1 PIFDRSAEFKKKNI
15 MDKIDRSILNLLQKD
30 GKITIKEIAERLSL
44 TTTPIFE
51 RVKKL
56 EREGYIKSY
65 KAILDRKKAGLQL
78 MVFCNVTLNLHQTD
92 YLKKFEKD
100 IQQFPEVVECYH
112 VAGMFDYLIKIYA
125 EDMESYQHFLSNK
138 LASLENISKVQS
150 SFVMTEVKDFSFLPI
165 P

>member
-1 PIFDRSAEFKKKNI
+1 MDPIDQ
-15 MDKIDRSILNLLQKD
+15 SILLLLQKD
-30 GKITIKEIAERLSL
+30 GKITIKDIAERLNL

-65 KAILDRKKAGLQL
+65 KAILDRKKVGLQL
-78 MVFCNVTLNLHQTD
+78 MAFCNITLNLHQKD
-92 YLKKFEKD
+92 FIKKFEKE

-125 EDMESYQHFLSNK
+125 SDMEQYQDFLSNK

-150 SFVMTEVKDFSFLPI
+150 SFVMTEVKDFSYLPI
-165 P
+165 T

>member
-1 PIFDRSAEFKKKNI
+1 

-56 EREGYIKSY
+56 EREGFIKSY

>member
-1 PIFDRSAEFKKKNI
+1 MNKT
-15 MDKIDRSILNLLQKD
+15 DRSILLLLQKD
-30 GKITIKEIAERLSL
+30 GKITIKEIAERLNL

-125 EDMESYQHFLSNK
+125 ENMERYQDFLSNK

-150 SFVMTEVKDFSFLPI
+150 SFVMTEVKDFSYLPI

>member
-1 PIFDRSAEFKKKNI
+1 

-30 GKITIKEIAERLSL
+30 GKITIKEIAERLNL

-65 KAILDRKKAGLQL
+65 KAILDRKKVGLQL

-125 EDMESYQHFLSNK
+125 DDMESYQKFLSNK

>member
-1 PIFDRSAEFKKKNI
+1 
-15 MDKIDRSILNLLQKD
+15 MDKTDRTILNLLQKD
-30 GKITIKEIAERLSL
+30 SKITIKEIAERLNL

-51 RVKKL
+51 RVKKM
-56 EREGYIKSY
+56 EREGYIKFY
-65 KAILDRKKAGLQL
+65 KAILDRKKIGLQL

-100 IQQFPEVVECYH
+100 IQQFTEVVECYH

-125 EDMESYQHFLSNK
+125 EDMEQYQHFLSNK
-138 LASLENISKVQS
+138 LASLDNISKVQS
-150 SFVMTEVKDFSFLPI
+150 SFVMTEVKESSYIPI

>member
-1 PIFDRSAEFKKKNI
+1 
-15 MDKIDRSILNLLQKD
+15 MDATDKAILLLLQKN
-30 GKITIKEIAERLSL
+30 GKITIKEIAERLNL

-56 EREGYIKSY
+56 EREGFITSY
-65 KAILDRKKAGLQL
+65 KAMVDRKKVNLQL
-78 MVFCNVTLNLHQTD
+78 IIFCNVTLNLHQTD
-92 YLKKFEKD
+92 FLKKFEKD

-125 EDMESYQHFLSNK
+125 KNMEEYQQFLSNK

-150 SFVMTEVKDFSFLPI
+150 SFVMTEVKTLSHLPL
-165 P
+165 

>member
-1 PIFDRSAEFKKKNI
+1 
-15 MDKIDRSILNLLQKD
+15 MDKIDRSIIVLLQKD
-30 GKITIKEIAERLSL
+30 GKITIKEIAERLNL

-65 KAILDRKKAGLQL
+65 KAILDRKKVGLQL

-125 EDMESYQHFLSNK
+125 ENMEQYQDFLSNK

-150 SFVMTEVKDFSFLPI
+150 SFVMTEVKDFSYLPI

>member
-1 PIFDRSAEFKKKNI
+1 
-15 MDKIDRSILNLLQKD
+15 MDPIDRSILLLLQKD
-30 GKITIKEIAERLSL
+30 GKITIKEIAERLNL

-56 EREGYIKSY
+56 ERDGYIKSY
-65 KAILDRKKAGLQL
+65 KAILNRKKIGLQL
-78 MVFCNVTLNLHQTD
+78 MAFCNITLNLHQKD
-92 YLKKFEKD
+92 FIKKFEKD

-125 EDMESYQHFLSNK
+125 EDMEQYQDFLSNK

-150 SFVMTEVKDFSFLPI
+150 SFVMTEVKDFSYLPI

>member
-1 PIFDRSAEFKKKNI
+1 
-15 MDKIDRSILNLLQKD
+15 MDKIDRSILFLLQKD
-30 GKITIKEIAERLSL
+30 GKTTIKEIAERLNL

-56 EREGYIKSY
+56 ERDGYIKSY

-100 IQQFPEVVECYH
+100 IQKFPEVVECYH

-125 EDMESYQHFLSNK
+125 QDMERYQDFLSNK
-138 LASLENISKVQS
+138 LASLENISRVQS
-150 SFVMTEVKDFSFLPI
+150 SFVMTEVKDFSYLPI
-165 P
+165 L

>member
-1 PIFDRSAEFKKKNI
+1 MWIKKAFLQKNI
-15 MDKIDRSILNLLQKD
+15 MDKTDRSILLLLQKD
-30 GKITIKEIAERLSL
+30 GKITIKEIAERLNL

-56 EREGYIKSY
+56 EKEGYIKSY

-125 EDMESYQHFLSNK
+125 ENMERYQDFLSNK

-150 SFVMTEVKDFSFLPI
+150 SFVMTEVKDFSYLPI

>member
-1 PIFDRSAEFKKKNI
+1 

-65 KAILDRKKAGLQL
+65 KAILNRKKVGLQL

-150 SFVMTEVKDFSFLPI
+150 SFVMTEVKGFSFLPI

>member
-1 PIFDRSAEFKKKNI
+1 
-15 MDKIDRSILNLLQKD
+15 MDIIDRSILAILQKD
-30 GKITIKEIAERLSL
+30 GKITIKEIAERLNL

-56 EREGYIKSY
+56 EKEGYIKSY
-65 KAILDRKKAGLQL
+65 KAILDRKKVGLEL

-112 VAGMFDYLIKIYA
+112 IAGMFDYLIKIYTT
-125 EDMESYQHFLSNK
+125 DMEQYQYFLSNK

-150 SFVMTEVKDFSFLPI
+150 SFVMTEVKDFALLPVQ
-165 P
+165 

>member
-1 PIFDRSAEFKKKNI
+1 
-15 MDKIDRSILNLLQKD
+15 MDPIDRSILLLLQKD
-30 GKITIKEIAERLSL
+30 GKITIKEIAERLNL

-56 EREGYIKSY
+56 ERDGYIKSY
-65 KAILDRKKAGLQL
+65 KAILNRKKIGLQL
-78 MVFCNVTLNLHQTD
+78 MAFCNITLNLHQKD
-92 YLKKFEKD
+92 FIKKFEKD

-112 VAGMFDYLIKIYA
+112 VAGMFDYLIKIYT
-125 EDMESYQHFLSNK
+125 EDMEQYQDFLSNK

-150 SFVMTEVKDFSFLPI
+150 SFVMTEVKDFSYLPI

>member
-1 PIFDRSAEFKKKNI
+1 
-15 MDKIDRSILNLLQKD
+15 MDKIDRSILFLLQKD
-30 GKITIKEIAERLSL
+30 GKITIKEIAERLNL

-56 EREGYIKSY
+56 ERDGYIKSY
-65 KAILDRKKAGLQL
+65 KAIIDRKKVNLQL
-78 MVFCNVTLNLHQTD
+78 VVFCNVTLNLHQTD

-100 IQQFPEVVECYH
+100 IQQFPEVAECYH

-125 EDMESYQHFLSNK
+125 QDMERYQDFLSNK

-150 SFVMTEVKDFSFLPI
+150 SFVMTEVKDFSYLPI

>member
-1 PIFDRSAEFKKKNI
+1 
-15 MDKIDRSILNLLQKD
+15 MDKTDRSILNLLQKD
-30 GKITIKEIAERLSL
+30 GKITIKEIAERLNL

-56 EREGYIKSY
+56 EREGIIKSY
-65 KAILDRKKAGLQL
+65 KAIVDRKKAGLQL

-100 IQQFPEVVECYH
+100 IQQFPEVTECYH
-112 VAGMFDYLIKIYA
+112 VAGMFDYLVKIYA
-125 EDMESYQHFLSNK
+125 EDMEHYQYFLSNK
-138 LASLENISKVQS
+138 LASLDNISKVQS

-165 P
+165 PKKKL

>member
-1 PIFDRSAEFKKKNI
+1 
-15 MDKIDRSILNLLQKD
+15 MDATDKAILLLLQKN
-30 GKITIKEIAERLSL
+30 GKITIKEIAERLNL

-56 EREGYIKSY
+56 EREGFITSY
-65 KAILDRKKAGLQL
+65 KAIVDRKKVDLQL
-78 MVFCNVTLNLHQTD
+78 IIFCNVTLNLHQTD
-92 YLKKFEKD
+92 FLKKFEKD

-125 EDMESYQHFLSNK
+125 KNMEEYQQFLSNK

-150 SFVMTEVKDFSFLPI
+150 SFVMTEVKTLSHLPL
-165 P
+165 

>member
-1 PIFDRSAEFKKKNI
+1 
-15 MDKIDRSILNLLQKD
+15 MDSTDRSILLLLQKD
-30 GKITIKEIAERLSL
+30 GKITIKQIAERLNL

-56 EREGYIKSY
+56 EREGYITSY
-65 KAILDRKKAGLQL
+65 RAILNRKKVGLQL
-78 MVFCNVTLNLHQTD
+78 MAFCNITLNLHQKD
-92 YLKKFEKD
+92 FIKKFEKD

-112 VAGMFDYLIKIYA
+112 VAGMFDYLLKIYA
-125 EDMESYQHFLSNK
+125 EDMEQYQDFLSNK

-150 SFVMTEVKDFSFLPI
+150 SFVMTEVKDSSYIAI

>member
-1 PIFDRSAEFKKKNI
+1 
-15 MDKIDRSILNLLQKD
+15 MDKIDRSIVLLLQKD
-30 GKITIKEIAERLSL
+30 GKITIKEIAERLHL

-65 KAILDRKKAGLQL
+65 KAILDRKKIGLQL

-100 IQQFPEVVECYH
+100 IQQFPEVVACYH

-125 EDMESYQHFLSNK
+125 EDMERYQDFLSNK

-150 SFVMTEVKDFSFLPI
+150 SFVMTEVKDFSYLPI

>member
-1 PIFDRSAEFKKKNI
+1 
-15 MDKIDRSILNLLQKD
+15 MDKIDRSILLLLQKD
-30 GKITIKEIAERLSL
+30 GKITIKEIAERLNL

-56 EREGYIKSY
+56 ERDGHIKSY
-65 KAILDRKKAGLQL
+65 KAILDRKKIGLQL
-78 MVFCNVTLNLHQTD
+78 MVFCNVTLNQHQTD

-112 VAGMFDYLIKIYA
+112 VAGMFDYLIKIFA
-125 EDMESYQHFLSNK
+125 EDMERYQDFLSNK

-150 SFVMTEVKDFSFLPI
+150 SFVMTEVKDYSYLPI

>member
-1 PIFDRSAEFKKKNI
+1 
-15 MDKIDRSILNLLQKD
+15 MDKTDRSILLLLQKD
-30 GKITIKEIAERLSL
+30 GKITIKEIAERLNL

-125 EDMESYQHFLSNK
+125 ENMERYQDFLSNK

-150 SFVMTEVKDFSFLPI
+150 SFVMTEVKDFSYLPI

>member
-1 PIFDRSAEFKKKNI
+1 
-15 MDKIDRSILNLLQKD
+15 MDKIDRSILNLLQKN

-125 EDMESYQHFLSNK
+125 QDMERYQHFLSNK